1 MKYKEILDLLSSTS
15 GLKFDGTIPNNVR
28 FYDDK
33 TTYTGVHKFG
43 GPEVNDSYGRTSNP
57 NPHIELKD
65 MLNRSECDVRGI
77 NKNVKK

>member
-43 GPEVNDSYGRTSNP
+43 GPEVNDSYG
-57 NPHIELKD
+57 
-65 MLNRSECDVRGI
+65 
-77 NKNVKK
+77 KN